1 MVMEVSESY
10 VSFIIANIYFKMFP
24 KVFRVLSHIHTEVHD
39 TSNATLIISFG
50 TPIYSKNW

>member
-1 MVMEVSESY
+1 MEVSESY